1 MAAMATLTRWP
12 HLASGVLTST
22 GTALCLPPSL
32 PRTLHPLPS
41 LTALWTP
48 PLFSP
53 RNVWRGAGRKKKNK
67 PQRGFKSDE
76 LRVSGEK
83 SLTVGSPL
91 LLTASLRR
99 RSRTTALT
107 HPVSENQ
114 KKNPVVSHCQR
125 AEGAGTVGGLK
136 PQRALNGT
144 G

>member
-22 GTALCLPPSL
+22 GTALCLPPFL
-32 PRTLHPLPS
+32 PRTLNPPPPLPHRPLDS
-41 LTALWTP
+41 SALQP
-48 PLFSP
+48 PKRLE
-53 RNVWRGAGRKKKNK
+53 GGQKKKK
-67 PQRGFKSDE
+67 KKAQREFKSDE

-125 AEGAGTVGGLK
+125 AEGAGTVGGLN
-136 PQRALNGT
+136 LSVL
-144 G
+144 

>member
-1 MAAMATLTRWP
+1 MAAMATLTRSP
-12 HLASGVLTST
+12 HLASAVLTST

-32 PRTLHPLPS
+32 PRTLHPPFKPPPHRPLDS
-41 LTALWTP
+41 SALQP
-48 PLFSP
+48 PKRLE
-53 RNVWRGAGRKKKNK
+53 GGQKKKK
-67 PQRGFKSDE
+67 KKAQREFKSDE

-125 AEGAGTVGGLK
+125 AEGAGTVGGLN
-136 PQRALNGT
+136 LSVL
-144 G
+144 